1 MATTWIM
8 PLFPAPAMQIS
19 PTVLHLPPP
28 RRHSGCTPPSERVPR
43 PRGWRQG
50 VQTAGVGG
58 LAAPGVC
65 MEVRRACVPGREG
78 KREEEEAAEGEPTL
92 SPRMAIFSCLSDCY
106 RCAHSWVSPW
116 LSAARQAE
124 RWEGLCSDFFLVS
137 PSVGGNSRG
146 GGALKVRGQPCS
158 GSCPLCCE
166 SVPRG

>member
-1 MATTWIM
+1 MGWGGAGFHPRGVPMATTWIM

-65 MEVRRACVPGREG
+65 MEVPRACVPGREG

-106 RCAHSWVSPW
+106 RCAHSWDKPQTNIQITRHISTN
-116 LSAARQAE
+116 LKRTHLT
-124 RWEGLCSDFFLVS
+124 GFFLKVS
-137 PSVGGNSRG
+137 LEVKDFSR
-146 GGALKVRGQPCS
+146 ASRFS
-158 GSCPLCCE
+158 I
-166 SVPRG
+166 